1 MNKININSFY
11 RTRSGLPARILCVDR
26 KNTEY
31 PVISLVNI
39 DNQEIILTH
48 TEYGQY
54 AMSKPENDYDLVEYD
69 LAETFVLD
77 QPIWVR
83 DSILN
88 KWVKRHFH
96 SYEPENKIVYA
107 WGNGKT
113 SFTSDAD
120 DGFISWN
127 FYTNVDPTK

>member
-1 MNKININSFY
+1 MNKINLTSTY
-11 RTRSGLPARILCVDR
+11 RTRCGMPVRVICIDR
-26 KNTEY
+26 KHREY
-31 PVISLVNI
+31 PVVALVNI
-39 DNQEIILTH
+39 DNQETIWTYS
-48 TEYGQY
+48 EYGQY
-54 AMSKPENDYDLVEYD
+54 SISRPENEYDLVEYD